1 MSAGTGAATGEQGTM
16 SRRTKPAW
24 LPAAGVILL
33 AALLAA
39 CAGVTP
45 AGGGGNPAGSW
56 GWETRGPPG
65 FISSSF
71 GGRDMN

>member
-1 MSAGTGAATGEQGTM
+1 M